1 MNRLAISAL
10 LLTGLLAG
18 CASNVKM
25 APPTIPVPLVNK
37 IPVSVGLRIPEN
49 FDNFVHEEST
59 FGREEWSIDLGGSNA
74 ALFKQL
80 LGHMFESVTV
90 VGEADNPALMDLDAL
105 IEPSIDAFEFS
116 TPTQS
121 KTESFAVWIRYRIK
135 VYDREGTLISNW
147 PVSAY
152 GKSQTTTMNKDEA
165 LERAAVLAMRDAAA
179 LMIMKFDKVTRI
191 SELAD
196 EAPVGVPS
204 SLPGGAANDSNRAV
218 TPEEEQD
225 ETS

>member
-25 APPTIPVPLVNK
+25 APPTIPVPLVDK
-37 IPVSVGLRIPEN
+37 IPITVGLRMPAN
-49 FDNFVHEEST
+49 FDDFVHEESV
-59 FGREEWSIDLGGSNA
+59 FGREEWSIELGGSNA
-74 ALFKQL
+74 ALFTQL
-80 LGHMFESVTV
+80 FEHMFESVTL
-90 VGEADNPALMDLDAL
+90 VGEDDDPGLMQLDAL

-121 KTESFAVWIRYRIK
+121 KTEAFAVWIRYRLK
-135 VYDREGTLISNW
+135 VYDREGALISNW

-165 LERAAVLAMRDAAA
+165 LKRAAVLAMRDAAA

-196 EAPVGVPS
+196 EAPVATPA
-204 SLPGGAANDSNRAV
+204 SLPGAASDDDQAA

-225 ETS
+225 ETT

>member
-10 LLTGLLAG
+10 LLTGLLAS
-18 CASNVKM
+18 CASNVRM

-37 IPVSVGLRIPEN
+37 IPVSVGLRMPAN
-49 FDNFVHEEST
+49 FDDFVHQESIY
-59 FGREEWSIDLGGSNA
+59 GREEWSIDLGGSNA
-74 ALFKQL
+74 ALFRQL
-80 LGHMFESVTV
+80 LTHMFESVTEL
-90 VGEADNPALMDLDAL
+90 GEDDNPALMDLDAL

-121 KTESFAVWIRYRIK
+121 KTESFAVWIRYRLK
-135 VYDREGTLISNW
+135 VYDREGVLISNW

-165 LERAAVLAMRDAAA
+165 LKRAAVLAMRDAAA

-196 EAPVGVPS
+196 EAPVGTPAS
-204 SLPGGAANDSNRAV
+204 IPGTADDSEEAM

-225 ETS
+225 EQT